1 VVGIGVVVPRQLLA
15 FLLGE
20 KTSDPTVILMARHWS
35 LLAALVGGL
44 LMYAGYYPEA
54 RLPALIIGAAEK
66 LVFGI
71 LVIASPLRRRRLTLA
86 VVCADAIM
94 GLLYVLILTQQ
105 HFS

>member
-1 VVGIGVVVPRQLLA
+1 M
-15 FLLGE
+15 
-20 KTSDPTVILMARHWS
+20 ILMARHWS

-44 LMYAGYYPEA
+44 LMYAAYHPEA
-54 RLPALIIGAAEK
+54 RLPALVIGAAEK

-71 LVIASPLRRRRLTLA
+71 LVVASPLRGRRLTIA

-105 HFS
+105 RFS

>member
-1 VVGIGVVVPRQLLA
+1 MVGVGVVVPRQLLA

-20 KTSDPTVILMARHWS
+20 TASDATVILMARHWS

-44 LMYAGYYPEA
+44 LIYAGYHPEA
-54 RLPALIIGAAEK
+54 RLPAMIVGAAEK

-71 LVIASPLRRRRLTLA
+71 LVIASPLRRRLLTVA

-105 HFS
+105 RFS